1 MKCHEHVLDIA
12 LQRFS
17 VILFVYHTGKN
28 IGLPF
33 GPFGIKHGNEKSPF
47 KLQVSSLENQTLV
60 VGGRMEFDW

>member
-1 MKCHEHVLDIA
+1 MNMSLISLCKDLVL
-12 LQRFS
+12 FS
-17 VILFVYHTGKN
+17 LFTTGKY